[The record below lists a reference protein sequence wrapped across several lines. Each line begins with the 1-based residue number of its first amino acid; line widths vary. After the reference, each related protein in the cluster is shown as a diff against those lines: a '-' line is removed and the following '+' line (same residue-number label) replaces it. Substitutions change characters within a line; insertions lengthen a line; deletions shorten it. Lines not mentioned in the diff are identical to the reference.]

1 MEGLG
6 SEGQL
11 QLPNGITCEP
21 LKKARGPT
29 MVILLQSVWCGP
41 LGIYFQVG
49 IVLIFYFLMKEYSK
63 YIEVHSEYIAHIHG
77 PTT

>member
-1 MEGLG
+1 
-6 SEGQL
+6 
-11 QLPNGITCEP
+11 
-21 LKKARGPT
+21 

-63 YIEVHSEYIAHIHG
+63 YIEVLSEYIAHIHG